1 MEGIYNLEV
10 KGRGR
15 NGVGEGVRI
24 MGKIPR
30 SYVFGA
36 PETFLKFKDDVIK
49 ITRLII
55 NCYLSGTMLINHI
68 TLTIMHIEF
77 SLMFLKP

>member
-1 MEGIYNLEV
+1 M
-10 KGRGR
+10 
-15 NGVGEGVRI
+15 
-24 MGKIPR
+24 

-36 PETFLKFKDDVIK
+36 PETFLKFKDDVIR

-55 NCYLSGTMLINHI
+55 NYLSGTMLTNHI

-77 SLMFLKP
+77 SLMFLKPSIEYDKEVILINWG

>member
-1 MEGIYNLEV
+1 M
-10 KGRGR
+10 
-15 NGVGEGVRI
+15 
-24 MGKIPR
+24 

-36 PETFLKFKDDVIK
+36 PETFLKFKDDVIR

-55 NCYLSGTMLINHI
+55 NYLSGTMLTNHI

-77 SLMFLKP
+77 SLMFLKPSIKYDKEFILIN

>member
-10 KGRGR
+10 KGRRR

-36 PETFLKFKDDVIK
+36 PETFLKFKDDVIR

-55 NCYLSGTMLINHI
+55 NYLPGTMQTNHI

>member
-1 MEGIYNLEV
+1 M
-10 KGRGR
+10 
-15 NGVGEGVRI
+15 
-24 MGKIPR
+24 

-36 PETFLKFKDDVIK
+36 PETFLKFKDDVIR

-55 NCYLSGTMLINHI
+55 NYLPGTMQTNHI

-77 SLMFLKP
+77 SLMFLKPSIEYDKEVILIN

>member
-1 MEGIYNLEV
+1 M
-10 KGRGR
+10 
-15 NGVGEGVRI
+15 
-24 MGKIPR
+24 

-36 PETFLKFKDDVIK
+36 PETFLKFKDDVIR

-55 NCYLSGTMLINHI
+55 NYLSGTMLTNHI

-77 SLMFLKP
+77 SLMFLKPSIEYDKEVILRN

>member
-1 MEGIYNLEV
+1 M
-10 KGRGR
+10 
-15 NGVGEGVRI
+15 
-24 MGKIPR
+24 

-36 PETFLKFKDDVIK
+36 PETFLKFKDDVIR

-55 NCYLSGTMLINHI
+55 NYLSGTMLTNHINHI

-77 SLMFLKP
+77 SLMFLKPSIEYDKEVILIN

>member
-15 NGVGEGVRI
+15 NGGGEGVRI
-24 MGKIPR
+24 MGKI
-30 SYVFGA
+30 SILYVFGA

-55 NCYLSGTMLINHI
+55 NCYLSGTMLTNHI

>member
-1 MEGIYNLEV
+1 M
-10 KGRGR
+10 
-15 NGVGEGVRI
+15 
-24 MGKIPR
+24 

-36 PETFLKFKDDVIK
+36 PETFLKFKDDVIR

-55 NCYLSGTMLINHI
+55 NYLSGTMLTNHI

-77 SLMFLKP
+77 SLMFLKPSIEYDKEVILIN